1 MPAITKVTVLGAG
14 VLGAQIAFQ
23 AANHG
28 KTVTGYDVDDAALE
42 AARGRLDAMGAQAWA
57 AHLKSEY
64 IDQGSSAWSRA
75 RGPTRT
81 ADAVR

>member
-64 IDQGSSAWSRA
+64 IDQGK
-75 RGPTRT
+75 RGVESGEGSYSYR
-81 ADAVR
+81 